1 MFEVNKTDRI
11 NELISITKSDSGIS
25 GPELAMAHMELGK
38 HLAQSFPEMKPE
50 DTTVVAMLRGGIF
63 FAEGIYFAQKMQY
76 QLDYWKLLSVLIIM
90 TFLFHPAVWLI
101 CLIWNIVDIVK
112 NNKCESENAAKE
124 SMRLWWQLLLTIIY
138 MVVFLVTSFRPI
150 FGIGC

>member
-1 MFEVNKTDRI
+1 MYIGLYVILLAVGIGFLFYPEFCKKQLWKTI
-11 NELISITKSDSGIS
+11 VF
-25 GPELAMAHMELGK
+25 ACCY
-38 HLAQSFPEMKPE
+38 
-50 DTTVVAMLRGGIF
+50 TVPLL
-63 FAEGIYFAQKMQY
+63 AEGIDFAQKMQY

-138 MVVFLVTSFRPI
+138 MVVFLVTSFPPI
-150 FGIGC
+150 LGIGC